1 MLSAVNDLMAARP
14 HEPPESRFTPEEFRL
29 YREGYAEA
37 LRVVAVTLEA
47 SVRRFDLVERTKR
60 LSEQKKRTG

>member
-1 MLSAVNDLMAARP
+1 MAAAP
-14 HEPPESRFTPEEFRL
+14 HEPPDARFSPEEFAV
-29 YREGYAEA
+29 YREGYQEA

-47 SVRRFDLVERTKR
+47 AVRRFDLVEKTKR

>member
-1 MLSAVNDLMAARP
+1 MLSSVNDLMASTP
-14 HEPPESRFTPEEFRL
+14 HEPPDARFSPAEFAL

-47 SVRRFDLVERTKR
+47 AVRRFDLVEKTKR
-60 LSEQKKRTG
+60 LSEQRKRTG

>member
-1 MLSAVNDLMAARP
+1 MLSSVNDLMAAAP
-14 HEPPESRFTPEEFRL
+14 HEPPDARFSPEEFAV
-29 YREGYAEA
+29 YREGYQEA

-47 SVRRFDLVERTKR
+47 AVRRFDLVEKTKR

>member
-1 MLSAVNDLMAARP
+1 MNDLMAAQP
-14 HEPPESRFTPEEFRL
+14 HEPPDSRFTPAEFAL

-47 SVRRFDLVERTKR
+47 AVRRFDLVERTKR
-60 LSEQKKRTG
+60 LSERKKRTG

>member
-14 HEPPESRFTPEEFRL
+14 HEPPDARFTPEEFAL

-37 LRVVAVTLEA
+37 LRIVAVTLEA
-47 SVRRFDLVERTKR
+47 AVRRFDLVEKTKR
-60 LSEQKKRTG
+60 LSERQKRTG